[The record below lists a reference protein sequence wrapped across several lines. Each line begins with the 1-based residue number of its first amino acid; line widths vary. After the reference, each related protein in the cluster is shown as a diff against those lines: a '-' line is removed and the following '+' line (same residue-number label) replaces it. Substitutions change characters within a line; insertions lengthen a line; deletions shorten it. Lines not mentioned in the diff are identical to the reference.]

1 MNGLFYTLATTRSNK
16 RARAQAGDQRD
27 TYGQPPSKKQVFELY
42 DAGDENAD
50 LRRRSGVA
58 VVLQDTPDEPL
69 RKRLPRSRP
78 TSFEKKLAAVREKK
92 PLPQDKPDEPFGR
105 RLPRLQPTSFK
116 KKLAAVREKEPL
128 PQDKP
133 EEPPGNR
140 LARSDPT
147 AFEKK
152 LFPHNKPEEPFGNRL
167 VQSKPLPQDK
177 SEQTLR
183 KPPCPTTTHGLCRK
197 LAAVRK
203 KELLPQTQNERTHK
217 QDNLESIPTM
227 T

>member
-69 RKRLPRSRP
+69 RKRL
-78 TSFEKKLAAVREKK
+78 A
-92 PLPQDKPDEPFGR
+92 
-105 RLPRLQPTSFK
+105 RLQPTSFE

-217 QDNLESIPTM
+217 QDNMESIPTM